1 LRGGNQV
8 KRDLCTE
15 VLQCPRDARKLVGNI
30 VDKKFEEVV
39 WTPEMVA
46 RYWAFVA
53 DKSENYFTYQ
63 VSDSII
69 ARFRNELKSC
79 EAVAD
84 YGAGPGYLVESLLAI
99 NKRCA
104 AIEFSQSGVDALK
117 RKFEGHR
124 SFLGAW
130 PINQTESLLAKFEAV
145 FLTEVVEHLYDAE
158 LAKCLGTIRN
168 ILAPRGFLLLTT
180 PNDED
185 RSLQFIMSPETGHV
199 FHRWQHVRSWTA
211 DSLSCTIGAN
221 GFNVVHVEAMDFAT
235 HLSAFRR
242 SDSLPLRLTRSAF
255 RRARILAGFKAPNLC
270 LVARKA

>member
-1 LRGGNQV
+1 M
-8 KRDLCTE
+8 
-15 VLQCPRDARKLVGNI
+15 
-30 VDKKFEEVV
+30 DKQFEEVV
-39 WTPEMVA
+39 WAPDMIA

-53 DKSENYFTYQ
+53 DKPENYFTYQ

-79 EAVAD
+79 ETVAD

-104 AIEFSQSGVDALK
+104 AIEFSQSGVDALTQ
-117 RKFEGHR
+117 KFEGHR

-130 PINQTESLLAKFEAV
+130 PINQTKSLLAKFDAV
-145 FLTEVVEHLYDAE
+145 FLTEVVEHLYDAD
-158 LAKCLGTIRN
+158 LAECLDTIRN

-185 RSLQFIMSPETGHV
+185 RSQQFIMSPETGRV
-199 FHRWQHVRSWTA
+199 FHRWQHVRSWTI
-211 DSLSCTIGAN
+211 DSLSRTIGAN
-221 GFNVVHVEAMDFAT
+221 GFEVVHAETTDFAI

-242 SDSLPLRLTRSAF
+242 RDSLPLRLARSAF